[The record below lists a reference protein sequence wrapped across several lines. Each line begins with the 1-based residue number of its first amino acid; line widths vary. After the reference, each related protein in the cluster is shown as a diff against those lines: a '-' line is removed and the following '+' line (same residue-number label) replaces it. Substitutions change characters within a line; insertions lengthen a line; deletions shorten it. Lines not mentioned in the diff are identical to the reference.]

1 MKIYNLN
8 KKFILISFIIFISIL
23 FYLSIKN
30 SNKDVEPPKKAIFVM
45 EIREGEFT
53 LWRKK
58 KCLYY

>member
-30 SNKDVEPPKKAIFVM
+30 GNKDVEPPKKAIFVM

-53 LWRKK
+53 L
-58 KCLYY
+58 